1 MWSPFIRAIN
11 RAATIRDPAPPQCT
25 PCLLAVQYYVHR
37 VTISLNLR
45 LCRFGIVLARLY
57 VQVKTAQRLLI
68 FILAGSQ
75 KAYADNDLPHA
86 NLYIHERSSANIA
99 QAETAKFD

>member
-1 MWSPFIRAIN
+1 MN
-11 RAATIRDPAPPQCT
+11 GDPTAPSQCILCYT
-25 PCLLAVQYYVHR
+25 TVQHYVHR
-37 VTISLNLR
+37 VTIPLILR
-45 LCRFGIVLARLY
+45 LCRFGIALARLY
-57 VQVKTAQRLLI
+57 VQVKTTQRLLI

-99 QAETAKFD
+99 QAETDKLD